1 MNEDIRKRTE
11 LHAQLVRNNPPLH
24 KGKRFALWREGRED
38 PTRPG
43 ALATSGSDCVVD
55 LRTGRE
61 AEAEELAAYI
71 VELEARAGNLPSNDT
86 LR

>member
-1 MNEDIRKRTE
+1 MGEEIWKRTQQHRE
-11 LHAQLVRNNPPLH
+11 MARNNPPLY

-55 LRTGRE
+55 LDTGYE
-61 AEAEELAAYI
+61 ADPEKIAAYI
-71 VELEARAGNLPSNDT
+71 LELETEIDDLKTRQ
-86 LR
+86 